1 MSFLA
6 CEAVLRLAFAEI
18 ANSRCGSKRREE
30 ALEAALEA
38 VTAFRELGEQRLE
51 VGERMGRAETH
62 GSQRKHSSCVALWQ
76 GWALIALAHTHVQKG
91 KGQVSIYPWSTM
103 ADEHHPARAGTKSE
117 VPEELTKAL
126 EAAAQA
132 QVVFRE
138 VGDRVG
144 GAFTSNGWLSAAYVE
159 ETMVVSQVKERP
171 CTPPPSLERLISESA
186 FLHHSSGNWKKTLHP
201 TLPLGSPVFT
211 SVLDT
216 H

>member
-91 KGQVSIYPWSTM
+91 KGQVSTLGARWRTSTI
-103 ADEHHPARAGTKSE
+103 P
-117 VPEELTKAL
+117 L
-126 EAAAQA
+126 AQA
-132 QVVFRE
+132 RK
-138 VGDRVG
+138 
-144 GAFTSNGWLSAAYVE
+144 AKCLKS
-159 ETMVVSQVKERP
+159 
-171 CTPPPSLERLISESA
+171 
-186 FLHHSSGNWKKTLHP
+186 
-201 TLPLGSPVFT
+201 
-211 SVLDT
+211 
-216 H
+216 